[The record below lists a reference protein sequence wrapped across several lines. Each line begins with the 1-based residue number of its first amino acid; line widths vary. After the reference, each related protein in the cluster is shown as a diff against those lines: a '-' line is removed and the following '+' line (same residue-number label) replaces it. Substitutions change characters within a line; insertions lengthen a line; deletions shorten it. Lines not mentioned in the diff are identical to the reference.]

1 MFLNTLKQM
10 PKPPESLGD
19 NGVKHWHII
28 VKPLV
33 QARVIT
39 KMDLPLLEM
48 ACKAFESWE
57 EAEDEDAR
65 RKSSAEYLRIM
76 KEYGATPRS
85 RQSLA
90 ARAKPMRGN
99 EKNIAKKS
107 KKDKDEED
115 LYEAFG

>member
-1 MFLNTLKQM
+1 M
-10 PKPPESLGD
+10 PKPPESLGKK
-19 NGVKHWHII
+19 GKVHWEFI

-33 QARVIT
+33 QARVIS

-85 RQSLA
+85 RQALA
-90 ARAKPMRGN
+90 SREKPGKGN
-99 EKNIAKKS
+99 EKIIKKKS
-107 KKDKDEED
+107 KNEKEEED
-115 LYEAFG
+115 LFEAFE

>member
-1 MFLNTLKQM
+1 M
-10 PKPPESLGD
+10 PKPPNSLGEK
-19 NGVKHWHII
+19 GKIHWEFI

-33 QARVIT
+33 QSRVIS

-57 EAEDEDAR
+57 EADDEDAR

-90 ARAKPMRGN
+90 TKAKPIKGN
-99 EKNIAKKS
+99 EKTVSKKS
-107 KKDKDEED
+107 KSETDEGD
-115 LYEAFG
+115 IFEAFD